1 MRWPLSFLQPPSLL
15 LRISKIHERHYQF
28 RMDSYIYY
36 DKIRSMG
43 PKKILKPT
51 EGELEILQVL
61 WEKGEATVRDVH
73 EELSRSKDIGYT
85 TALKLLQ
92 IMFEK
97 GLVSRDESAK
107 SHIYKAAVS
116 REKTQKQLVGKMIS
130 SLFSGSPGQ
139 LVMQALGNHQASADE
154 LDQIQKLLDNLKK
167 K

>member
-1 MRWPLSFLQPPSLL
+1 MWECEVLAKFLHEWSFQL
-15 LRISKIHERHYQF
+15 

-43 PKKILKPT
+43 PNKILKPT

-130 SLFSGSPGQ
+130 TLFAGSPGQ

>member
-1 MRWPLSFLQPPSLL
+1 
-15 LRISKIHERHYQF
+15 
-28 RMDSYIYY
+28 
-36 DKIRSMG
+36 MG
-43 PKKILKPT
+43 PNKALKPT
-51 EGELEILQVL
+51 ESELEILQVL
-61 WEKGEATVRDVH
+61 WDKQEATVRDVH
-73 EELSRSKDIGYT
+73 EELSRTRDIGYT

-116 REKTQKQLVGKMIS
+116 RERTQKQLVGKMIS
-130 SLFSGSPGQ
+130 TLFAGSPGE
-139 LVMQALGNHQASADE
+139 LVMQALGNHQASAEE